1 MATSSRA
8 LLVAFLAVA
17 AGFIGST
24 IWAQRAARD
33 IDREALFISRDAA
46 PGIETLSDLR
56 AELRTLELEAGRA
69 LDARDGSEVAQV
81 RAHIDALMARALAL
95 PNAPFEL
102 ERLGKLQSDL
112 RMFDEATE
120 RALAQ
125 ARAGQGET

>member
-17 AGFIGST
+17 AAFIGST

-33 IDREALFISRDAA
+33 IDTEALFISRDAA

-69 LDARDGSEVAQV
+69 VATRDGIEVAQA
-81 RAHIDALMARALAL
+81 RSHIDTLMARALAL
-95 PNAPFEL
+95 PNSVF
-102 ERLGKLQSDL
+102 
-112 RMFDEATE
+112 
-120 RALAQ
+120 
-125 ARAGQGET
+125 